1 MNLIDALG
9 LDIKILIAQF
19 VNFGI
24 LLFVLGWFFYK
35 PILKFLD
42 ERSEKIK
49 SGVLKFEEAERK
61 LITIEAKEKKILAQA
76 SKEAS
81 NIIQE
86 AYLKLDKQK
95 EGIIEETRQAVL
107 KIKEEG
113 KNELENQKKKI
124 IREIKEEA
132 GDLVVVA
139 TKKVLDIK
147 TSVDKKIVS
156 QVLSEI

>member
-61 LITIEAKEKKILAQA
+61 LITIEAKEKKILAKA

>member
-35 PILKFLD
+35 PVLKFLD

>member
-61 LITIEAKEKKILAQA
+61 LITIEAKEKKILAKA

-113 KNELENQKKKI
+113 KNELEN
-124 IREIKEEA
+124 
-132 GDLVVVA
+132 
-139 TKKVLDIK
+139 
-147 TSVDKKIVS
+147 
-156 QVLSEI
+156 

>member
-1 MNLIDALG
+1 MRIFCLG
-9 LDIKILIAQF
+9 HCLQRLYQE
-19 VNFGI
+19 GI

-61 LITIEAKEKKILAQA
+61 LIAIEAKEREILAKA

-86 AYLKLDKQK
+86 AYLKLNKQK
-95 EGIIEETRQAVL
+95 EDIMEKTKQAVL
-107 KIKEEG
+107 KIKAEG
-113 KNELENQKKKI
+113 INELENHRQKV

-132 GDLVVVA
+132 GDLIVVA

-156 QVLSEI
+156 QILSEI